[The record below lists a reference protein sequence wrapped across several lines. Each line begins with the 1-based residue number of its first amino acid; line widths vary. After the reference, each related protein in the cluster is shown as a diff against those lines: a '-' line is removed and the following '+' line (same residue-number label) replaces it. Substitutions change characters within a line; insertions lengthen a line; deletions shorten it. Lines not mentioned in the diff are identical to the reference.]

1 MPVQTYAPDAR
12 KITLAIRRESFDY
25 RNKKPNRIPPADSPN
40 RPELARL
47 WAAAFAASIKRR
59 NLKTFTYCGGRY
71 GVVYVDCLL
80 CVLDWRTRRVLVK
93 PPASMAALAVVI
105 GAEKVIYT

>member
-1 MPVQTYAPDAR
+1 MQVHTRDQDASQ
-12 KITLAIRRESFDY
+12 ITLAIRRESFDY
-25 RNKKPNRIPPADSPN
+25 WHKKPGRIPPADSPN
-40 RPELARL
+40 RPHLARL

-93 PPASMAALAVVI
+93 QPSSLAAAAAIV
-105 GAEKVIYT
+105 GAEKVIHQ